1 MSDSVLQINVRRLR
15 EFFDEKVKGSEKH
28 ATAIAS
34 VCGEDLGCG
43 LLKHYFEAHGASVEV
58 RPEPV
63 VPGGKKG
70 PRLDRWMRVR
80 SAAELGASDVL
91 LQVEVKMWSAHAIG
105 GESLPLR
112 AMSEQVAEYK
122 VRSWQ
127 KEWDETRG
135 IKKESLSKVPQ
146 PMRPPADL
154 ADIPVRLPLACM
166 WTALHPDGG
175 PACLFS
181 VPLPE
186 EQANHFS
193 HVWFFSMSSYLRSL
207 TEERIALVMPDAT
220 RRIRWLRELFGP

>member
-1 MSDSVLQINVRRLR
+1 MSDSVLQIHIRALL
-15 EFFDEKVKGSEKH
+15 EFFDEETPRSRGH

-43 LLKHYFEAHGASVEV
+43 LLKHCFETHGASVEV

-63 VPGGKKG
+63 TPDGKKG
-70 PRLDRWMRVR
+70 PRLDRWVRVEG
-80 SAAELGASDVL
+80 AAELGAPDVL
-91 LQVEVKMWSAHAIG
+91 FQVEVKMWSAHAIG
-105 GESLPLR
+105 GKPLSLS
-112 AMSEQVAEYK
+112 ATSEEIARYK
-122 VRSWQ
+122 RERWRQ
-127 KEWDETRG
+127 EWDDAKG
-135 IKKESLSKVPQ
+135 IKKPALAKVLQ
-146 PMRPPADL
+146 PMRPPPDL

-207 TEERIALVMPDAT
+207 TEERIALAMPDTST
-220 RRIRWLRELFGP
+220 RMRWLRELFVS